1 MYNSSQDNLNKGKY
15 VCEIKT
21 QNTEQIDNV
30 NIFEFI
36 DVLSEWLQLINSWE
50 FVYSI

>member
-21 QNTEQIDNV
+21 QNNEQIDNV
-30 NIFEFI
+30 NSIEFI
-36 DVLSEWLQLINSWE
+36 SFLFKWLQLLNSRDCG
-50 FVYSI
+50 